1 MVEHL
6 SSIVQVLVEQ
16 GQAGIPAHRFVQVQ
30 ARALGLGLRRACHLE
45 RAFTIG

>member
-6 SSIVQVLVEQ
+6 FSVVQVLVEQ

-30 ARALGLGLRRACHLE
+30 ALALGLVVRESLPEISVVA
-45 RAFTIG
+45 IG